1 MSHTWTLS
9 EVLYELSVHG
19 IIYSVRRKISVC
31 EADIYFH
38 LTLYRQNEGAVE
50 DSAGCAKRGFAGRG
64 NSRKLET
71 GRPAV
76 GGTLIHVIGA
86 CPVIKTAEAGDRR
99 ME

>member
-1 MSHTWTLS
+1 MSENCKDYSAADYGIIGTLGEVFHEPSVSHTWTLS

-50 DSAGCAKRGFAGRG
+50 DSAGCAKR
-64 NSRKLET
+64 SRILE
-71 GRPAV
+71 R
-76 GGTLIHVIGA
+76 
-86 CPVIKTAEAGDRR
+86 
-99 ME
+99 